1 MAGKVKRIPIKYR
14 GDKEQASK
22 ELRGA
27 VASAFSSGL
36 KMHDVI
42 AIVWSTMIKR
52 ALLRTY
58 GNQTQAAEE
67 LEISRTTLQWYL
79 RKEKADAKAKVG

>member
-1 MAGKVKRIPIKYR
+1 MAGKVKRIPLKYR
-14 GDKEQASK
+14 GDKEQTAK

-27 VASAFSSGL
+27 VASAFASGL

-52 ALLRTY
+52 ALRRTY
-58 GNQTQAAEE
+58 GNQTRAAEE
-67 LEISRTTLQWYL
+67 LGISRTTLTWYL

>member
-14 GDKEQASK
+14 GDKEQAAIGM
-22 ELRGA
+22 RVA
-27 VASAFSSGL
+27 VVSAFVSGL

-79 RKEKADAKAKVG
+79 RKEKADAKAKIG